1 MVPVFSKV
9 VEKEDEGAVPKD
21 VFPVYQFAKRPISCC
36 TLSAIIDFR
45 AQMSFLCCHIDFCA
59 LVVLFGSGVV
69 SVVKKIL
76 TIFADIF
83 LPLATNI
90 YIILHPIF
98 GFLLKKSRFKE
109 RNEVCKND
117 VFDYILNVLHKMFA
131 ENEPDAFG
139 KTNIISTSKLRCF
152 CEEVL
157 FSSTRFLLEG
167 LDK

>member
-45 AQMSFLCCHIDFCA
+45 AQMSFLCHIDFCA

-69 SVVKKIL
+69 SVVKIL

-90 YIILHPIF
+90 IHPIF
-98 GFLLKKSRFKE
+98 GFLLKSPVLRSG
-109 RNEVCKND
+109 NDVCKND
-117 VFDYILNVLHKMFA
+117 VFVYILNVLHKMFA
-131 ENEPDAFG
+131 EKVAKMHLERP
-139 KTNIISTSKLRCF
+139 TS
-152 CEEVL
+152 
-157 FSSTRFLLEG
+157 FLQN
-167 LDK
+167 

>member
-45 AQMSFLCCHIDFCA
+45 AQMSFLCHIDFCA

-69 SVVKKIL
+69 SVVKIV

-90 YIILHPIF
+90 IFHPIF
-98 GFLLKKSRFKE
+98 GFLLKSPILRSG
-109 RNEVCKND
+109 NEVCKND
-117 VFDYILNVLHKMFA
+117 VFIYILNVLHKIFA
-131 ENEPDAFG
+131 EKEADAFG
-139 KTNIISTSKLRCF
+139 KTNIVSPKLRC
-152 CEEVL
+152 CSEEVL